1 MCYVPKDVP
10 ILTLAAFLYRPW
22 ICLYIHTEPQAMPT
36 SRRSKSKRP
45 RSVRKNFRLDQA
57 RLDAARE
64 ALGARTET
72 EAIETALD
80 LILFRKELVD
90 GGDALVGTPI
100 APFDR

>member
-1 MCYVPKDVP
+1 
-10 ILTLAAFLYRPW
+10 
-22 ICLYIHTEPQAMPT
+22 MPS
-36 SRRSKSKRP
+36 SRRPKSKRP

-72 EAIETALD
+72 ETIETALD

-90 GGDALVGTPI
+90 GVDTLVGTRI

>member
-1 MCYVPKDVP
+1 MATPRRPKAKP
-10 ILTLAAFLYRPW
+10 
-22 ICLYIHTEPQAMPT
+22 
-36 SRRSKSKRP
+36 P
-45 RSVRKNFRLDQA
+45 RSVRKNFRLNQA

-90 GGDALVGTPI
+90 GVDALVGTSF